1 MAEKICSLKKS
12 GSSGGTSII
21 DNKIMWISSNAASG
35 GCTSN
40 TSQTISSTTDS
51 SWFVDV
57 REISSITATL
67 GSNGNIMWTLVDEN
81 GNTVKSVA
89 YTTTSRV
96 IDVSNYD
103 FACLYLHSASNTT
116 HTIRKS

>member
-1 MAEKICSLKKS
+1 MPMVEVSN
-12 GSSGGTSII
+12 GGTSII
-21 DNKIMWISSNAASG
+21 DNKVMWIASNAKSG

-40 TSQTISSTTDS
+40 ASQAISSITDS

-57 REISSITATL
+57 REISSITVTL
-67 GSNGNIMWTLVDEN
+67 GANGNIMWTLVDEN
-81 GNTVKSVA
+81 GNTIKDVA

-103 FACLYLHSASNTT
+103 FACLYLHSSSNTT